1 MFYTLLVCQHGCI
14 VNNCLFQAEASIN
27 RISTE
32 SQSGSAS
39 IEDLLLEAETLLQD
53 MTFVFDLLAPN
64 DSQILLRVVSD
75 VYLWL
80 DERSRQCS
88 SRGRPL
94 IEISESQLAL
104 LLSFHFSASKIAS
117 MLQVPVSTVRRL
129 PVCFRSQ

>member
-1 MFYTLLVCQHGCI
+1 MFYALLVCQHGCI

-80 DERSRQCS
+80 DESSRQCS

-94 IEISESQLAL
+94 I
-104 LLSFHFSASKIAS
+104 
-117 MLQVPVSTVRRL
+117 
-129 PVCFRSQ
+129 